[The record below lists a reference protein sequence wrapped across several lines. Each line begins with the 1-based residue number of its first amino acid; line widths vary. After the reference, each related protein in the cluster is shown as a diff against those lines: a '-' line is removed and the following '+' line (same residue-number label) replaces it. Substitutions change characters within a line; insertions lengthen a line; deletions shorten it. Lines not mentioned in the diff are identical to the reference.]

1 MQEAEHVS
9 EEEIRLEMFIK
20 DCRLIY
26 TDFQFLKQ
34 KRSTY
39 VVTELVFGL
48 LGWPV
53 RSIGPS
59 QEQEASL
66 ALQGQQPEAAT
77 PAPDHAPLLKFDLT
91 SIP

>member
-1 MQEAEHVS
+1 MSNSRFWSCQTLDDGISRLMQEAEHVS

-26 TDFQFLKQ
+26 TDLQFLKQ

-48 LGWPV
+48 LG
-53 RSIGPS
+53 
-59 QEQEASL
+59 
-66 ALQGQQPEAAT
+66 
-77 PAPDHAPLLKFDLT
+77 
-91 SIP
+91 